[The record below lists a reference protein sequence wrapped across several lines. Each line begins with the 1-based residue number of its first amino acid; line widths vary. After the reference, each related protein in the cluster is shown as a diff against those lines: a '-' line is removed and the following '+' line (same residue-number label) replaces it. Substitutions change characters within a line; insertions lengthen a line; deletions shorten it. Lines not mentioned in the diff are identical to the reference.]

1 MGESEITP
9 LSIERTGLA
18 EPTSIAGRYTVIEK
32 LGQGGM
38 GRVYSAHDSVL
49 DRTVAIKILFG
60 TNIPQDYWK
69 RFQME
74 ARAASKLKHPAIVQV
89 LDFGVFNDDQPFLV
103 MEHMKGGTL
112 EDLLARE
119 GRLPMKDAISII
131 EQICIGM
138 EHAHNQQVLHRDLKP
153 SNIIISR
160 VGEGYRAHI
169 LDFGVA
175 KVVDLVSPEETL
187 TRTGQIVGSPRC
199 MSPEQASGEVLD
211 RRSDIYSL
219 GCVAFELL
227 SGKPPYLGRTA
238 LETIAQHMFDPV
250 PSIDP
255 DGLLGV
261 PEYLA
266 AAVERA
272 LAKSPADRYGTMAEF
287 AQEIAGCAA
296 LINEAERL
304 KQLEEEDSNDEAST
318 VDSERP
324 KLPAPLVISSVLVL
338 TAIFLVGTWY
348 TLTPKVSNSKR
359 IKAAKVRIKKQKREK
374 MHDLGHVMANFK
386 AEDKLFSN
394 PKVVLS
400 SWVSFSPGTTE
411 TEKETILKEKPER
424 YFQHQ

>member
-227 SGKPPYLGRTA
+227 SGKPPYAG
-238 LETIAQHMFDPV
+238 
-250 PSIDP
+250 
-255 DGLLGV
+255 
-261 PEYLA
+261 
-266 AAVERA
+266 
-272 LAKSPADRYGTMAEF
+272 AD
-287 AQEIAGCAA
+287 
-296 LINEAERL
+296 
-304 KQLEEEDSNDEAST
+304 
-318 VDSERP
+318 
-324 KLPAPLVISSVLVL
+324 SS
-338 TAIFLVGTWY
+338 
-348 TLTPKVSNSKR
+348 
-359 IKAAKVRIKKQKREK
+359 
-374 MHDLGHVMANFK
+374 
-386 AEDKLFSN
+386 
-394 PKVVLS
+394 
-400 SWVSFSPGTTE
+400 
-411 TEKETILKEKPER
+411 
-424 YFQHQ
+424 